1 MRNPL
6 KILPAAFLLLLAVRS
21 NAHAQP
27 VIGSRAAALGG
38 AESALY
44 GGKWALFGNP
54 ANADTLGPSLSFFG
68 MRYYGLPELTDLAAS
83 GSLPTGAGVFS
94 AGFHSYGDERYRE
107 QQFRVGWKGTFERF
121 HLGVAA
127 AWHHVALGGGYGSD
141 GTPTLHA
148 GITAE
153 VARKVLLGMRLVN
166 LNGGAWE
173 TAGGDPE
180 ELPRLM
186 GVGLSYRP
194 GQGTLFLC
202 EWVATPDH
210 APEFR
215 IGMEFS
221 VAPGVRLRAGAASR
235 PRTLSGG
242 FSYEGRRWGA
252 GLAVQRHPDPLLGY
266 SPGVDF
272 HLNL

>member
-1 MRNPL
+1 MRNTL
-6 KILPAAFLLLLAVRS
+6 KILPAILLPLLAAWSDVAS
-21 NAHAQP
+21 QP
-27 VIGSRAAALGG
+27 VIGTRSAALGG

-44 GGKWALFGNP
+44 GGKWSLFGNP

-83 GSLPTGAGVFS
+83 GALPTGAGVFS

-141 GTPTLHA
+141 GAPTLHA
-148 GITAE
+148 GLTVE
-153 VARKVLLGMRLVN
+153 VARKVLLGMRLAN

-173 TAGGDPE
+173 TAGGEPE

-186 GVGLSYRP
+186 GVGFSYRP
-194 GQGTLFLC
+194 GQGTLFAC
-202 EWVATPDH
+202 EWVATSGHD
-210 APEFR
+210 PEFR
-215 IGMEFS
+215 IGVEFS
-221 VAPGVRLRAGAASR
+221 LAPGLRFRAGASSR

-242 FSYEGRRWGA
+242 LSYARRRWGA

-266 SPGVDF
+266 SPGVDV